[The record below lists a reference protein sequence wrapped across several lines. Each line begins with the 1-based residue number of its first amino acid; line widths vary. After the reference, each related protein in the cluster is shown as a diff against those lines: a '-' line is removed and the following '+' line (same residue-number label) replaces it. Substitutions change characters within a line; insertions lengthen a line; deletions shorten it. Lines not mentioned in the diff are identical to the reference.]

1 MKKYLL
7 LIVAL
12 TVAFSMTSCR
22 RAAEKA
28 REKIRVEA
36 VEAVER
42 HGLSGFDAVLRV
54 KNGTGYKLTLETAEL
69 ELFYDGMRIG
79 DVALRE
85 GIEVP
90 KRSTVSVET
99 KWRIRISDPLA
110 LYVLAKKLQQ
120 GDLSQIRV
128 SFALK
133 GRGGPAKVDISQK
146 MMPLPQFLAIF
157 GLSEGDLKNYL
168 K

>member
-1 MKKYLL
+1 MRKYLL
-7 LIVAL
+7 LIAAL

-28 REKIRVEA
+28 REKIRIEA

-54 KNGTGYKLTLETAEL
+54 KNGTGYKLALETAEM
-69 ELFYDGMRIG
+69 ELFYGGRKIG

-85 GIEVP
+85 RIEVP
-90 KRSTVSVET
+90 KRATVSVPT
-99 KWRIRISDPLA
+99 RWRLRISDPLA
-110 LYVLAKKLQQ
+110 LYMLTRKLQQ
-120 GDLSQIRV
+120 GDLSQVAV
-128 SFALK
+128 SFAMK
-133 GRGGPAKVDISQK
+133 GRGGPAKVDISQE
-146 MMPLPQFLAIF
+146 MMPLPQFLHIF
-157 GLSEGDLKNYL
+157 GLSEDDLINYL